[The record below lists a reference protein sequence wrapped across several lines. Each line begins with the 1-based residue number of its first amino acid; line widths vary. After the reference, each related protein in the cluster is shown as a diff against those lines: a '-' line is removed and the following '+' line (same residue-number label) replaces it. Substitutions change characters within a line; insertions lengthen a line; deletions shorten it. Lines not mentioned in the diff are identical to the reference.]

1 MEIAWNISDEDV
13 KKVVDY
19 VNQQSS
25 DQISNRIA
33 RNINFQGLL
42 INRDTILHSLLYSL
56 LLSNQRQESFSH
68 ITSVFSDI
76 RYKLQYLTII
86 KEPDK
91 QNYVSGIIEKHNIS
105 LAIKETPDFFA
116 SNFDLLEATNWE
128 LLDRLIKKLCIKE
141 SKKAERE
148 IADHIN
154 SVFKGFGP
162 YEARVFLQTLGL
174 TKFEIPI
181 DSFVSD
187 WLIKFNFPVEISPTA
202 LQERNFY
209 HLVSDGV
216 QLLCKN
222 ADVYPCVLEA
232 AIHAVNFRK
241 QFEVM

>member
-1 MEIAWNISDEDV
+1 MEIDWNISDEDV
-13 KKVVDY
+13 KKVFEFI
-19 VNQQSS
+19 NQQSS
-25 DQISNRIA
+25 EQVADRIA

-56 LLSNQRQESFSH
+56 LLSYQKQESFSH
-68 ITSVFSDI
+68 IASVVSGI

-86 KEPDK
+86 KEPNIK
-91 QNYVSGIIEKHNIS
+91 EYISEIIEKHNIT
-105 LAIKETPDFFA
+105 LAINETPGYFA

-128 LLDRLIKKLCIKE
+128 LLDQLIKKLCIKE

-154 SVFKGFGP
+154 AVFNGFGP

-181 DSFVSD
+181 DSFVTD
-187 WLIKFNFPVEISPTA
+187 WLKGFNFPLEISSTA

-209 HLVSDGV
+209 HLVSDGI
-216 QLLCKN
+216 QLLCQRAN
-222 ADVYPCVLEA
+222 IYPCVLEA
-232 AIHAVNFRK
+232 AIHT
-241 QFEVM
+241 E